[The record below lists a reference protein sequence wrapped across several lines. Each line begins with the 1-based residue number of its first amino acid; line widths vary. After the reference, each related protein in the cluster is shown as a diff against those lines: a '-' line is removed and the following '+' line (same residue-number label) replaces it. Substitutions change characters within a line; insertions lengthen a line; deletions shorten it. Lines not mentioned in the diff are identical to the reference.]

1 MMHLLVKVLRV
12 ILGVFLYAVGVVLTM
27 EARIGFAPWEVFHAG
42 LGNVFNIQIGTASS
56 AVGLVLL
63 IITAVFKER
72 VGLGSLLNIISI
84 GVFLNMILNA
94 GVIPTADTLP
104 IALLQMTL
112 GLAIIAFG
120 TYLYISAGLGAGPRD
135 SFMVLINRKSGIKV
149 GVVRSLI
156 EVTVTLLGVLM
167 GGLFGWGTIF
177 AAVVVGVALQTVFR
191 IFKFDPRT
199 IEHEDLKTTLTS
211 MLNKPAL

>member
-63 IITAVFKER
+63 IITAVCKER

>member
-1 MMHLLVKVLRV
+1 MILILKLLRV
-12 ILGVFLYAVGVVLTM
+12 LLGVFLYAFGVVVTM
-27 EARIGFAPWEVFHAG
+27 NAQIGFAPWEVFHAG

-84 GVFLNMILNA
+84 GVFLNMILNS
-94 GVIPTADTLP
+94 GVIPTAETLP

-191 IFKFDPRT
+191 IFKFDPRE

-211 MLNKPAL
+211 MLNKPVL

>member
-42 LGNVFNIQIGTASS
+42 LGNVLNIQIGTVSS

>member
-42 LGNVFNIQIGTASS
+42 LGNVLNIQIGTVSS

-94 GVIPTADTLP
+94 GVIPTAKSLP

>member
-42 LGNVFNIQIGTASS
+42 LGNVLNIQIGTVSS

-94 GVIPTADTLP
+94 GVIPTADTFP

>member
-42 LGNVFNIQIGTASS
+42 LGNVLNIQIGTVSS

-63 IITAVFKER
+63 IITAVYKER

-94 GVIPTADTLP
+94 GVIPTAKSLP

>member
-42 LGNVFNIQIGTASS
+42 LGNVLNIQIGTVSS

-63 IITAVFKER
+63 IITAVYKER

-135 SFMVLINRKSGIKV
+135 SFMVLLNRKSGIKV

-211 MLNKPAL
+211 MLNKPVL

>member
-42 LGNVFNIQIGTASS
+42 LGNVLNIQIGTVSS

-135 SFMVLINRKSGIKV
+135 SFMVLLNRKSGIKV

>member
-1 MMHLLVKVLRV
+1 MMQLLVKVLRV

-42 LGNVFNIQIGTASS
+42 LGNVLNIQIGTVSS

>member
-42 LGNVFNIQIGTASS
+42 LGNVLNIQIGTVSS

-63 IITAVFKER
+63 IITAVCKER

-94 GVIPTADTLP
+94 GVIPTAKSLP